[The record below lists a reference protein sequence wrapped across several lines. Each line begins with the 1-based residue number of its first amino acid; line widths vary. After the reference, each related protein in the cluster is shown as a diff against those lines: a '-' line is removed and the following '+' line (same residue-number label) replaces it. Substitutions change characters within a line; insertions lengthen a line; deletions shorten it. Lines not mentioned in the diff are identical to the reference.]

1 VYFPQGLLEQLRAFD
16 DAGQACAIDAIHIL
30 HAWPRSVDVS
40 AASIVN
46 CAAGVSKLPSYK
58 RWDAHSV
65 GVYLMRDPRD
75 QVLSVTFRKAKFRR
89 YEDPEATDEQY
100 LQRMARRN
108 VAAYRDYLA
117 VSHHVD
123 VACRYEDLRGD
134 PRPALRRIVQ
144 ALGREIEDARV
155 DEVAI
160 DHKAETIRAGKGAR
174 ISNLDGGGRARSW
187 HEVADAAQQR
197 MLHTYLADVIHGLGY
212 APGDCMGTHVPDG
225 SLPSRTITFRG
236 GAPGPLY
243 QRVDGIWQRLD
254 TAQGTVTVPAGTPV
268 LLRIGIDD
276 PGDLRALDRLG
287 VDDLQ
292 ALCLA
297 GNDRVDDHA
306 IRHLR
311 GLTGLQTLD
320 LARTPVTDAGLTH
333 LASLERLLQINLAD
347 TGTTA
352 PARARLAA
360 QHPQLTIWN

>member
-1 VYFPQGLLEQLRAFD
+1 MATRPRPIADLRDAYSTGCRGTARCGRGRSITCAITAKGPARVSVAHPIRRALRGWRRGNWADVAAAYLAQPHQLWGPQAPRHADKLETKKRAIRERDGLRDQEIVDAVLSMAATRRIGRPAPVYVTGLGGSGSHWLSGMLNDLGGLVAAGEVYFPRGLLEQLRAFD

-65 GVYLMRDPRD
+65 GVYLVRDPRD
-75 QVLSVTFRKAKFRR
+75 QVLSVTFRKTKFRR

-108 VAAYRDYLA
+108 VASYRDYLA

-134 PRPALRRIVQ
+134 ARPVLRRILQ
-144 ALGREIEDARV
+144 ALGREIDDVRV
-155 DEVAI
+155 DQVAI
-160 DHKAETIRAGKGAR
+160 DHNAETIRAGKGAR

-212 APGDCMGTHVPDG
+212 AP
-225 SLPSRTITFRG
+225 
-236 GAPGPLY
+236 
-243 QRVDGIWQRLD
+243 
-254 TAQGTVTVPAGTPV
+254 
-268 LLRIGIDD
+268 
-276 PGDLRALDRLG
+276 
-287 VDDLQ
+287 
-292 ALCLA
+292 
-297 GNDRVDDHA
+297 
-306 IRHLR
+306 
-311 GLTGLQTLD
+311 
-320 LARTPVTDAGLTH
+320 
-333 LASLERLLQINLAD
+333 
-347 TGTTA
+347 
-352 PARARLAA
+352 
-360 QHPQLTIWN
+360 